1 LTSKTVLIPITRS
14 ESSRAIL
21 PHLEALCSGAETQV
35 ILLYVTQPPKTLG
48 ISAPDPDS
56 GYAIGPGGEP
66 VGPRSYPVYAH
77 QQENG
82 IQASAEAELLP
93 VIRHLS
99 DRGYDVSMQVCFT
112 DEPAT
117 EIVRLA
123 KKYSVDLIAMS
134 TRARE
139 GVRRFFFAELAD
151 RVVRR
156 VDVPVLLFHPK
167 DQADAD

>member
-1 LTSKTVLIPITRS
+1 MNKTVLVPLTRS

-21 PHLEALCSGAETQV
+21 PYLEALCSGAETQI
-35 ILLYVTQPPKTLG
+35 ILLYVTKPPRTLG
-48 ISAPDPDS
+48 VSAPDPDS
-56 GYAIGPGGEP
+56 GYAMEPGGEP
-66 VGPRSYPVYAH
+66 VGPRSRPVYAH

-93 VIRHLS
+93 VLRRLS
-99 DRGYDVSMQVCFT
+99 ELGYDVSMQVCFT
-112 DEPAT
+112 DDPTA
-117 EIVRLA
+117 EIVRLT
-123 KKYSVDLIAMS
+123 KKCDVDLIAMS

-151 RVVRR
+151 RVVKR

-167 DQADAD
+167 EQDTAL